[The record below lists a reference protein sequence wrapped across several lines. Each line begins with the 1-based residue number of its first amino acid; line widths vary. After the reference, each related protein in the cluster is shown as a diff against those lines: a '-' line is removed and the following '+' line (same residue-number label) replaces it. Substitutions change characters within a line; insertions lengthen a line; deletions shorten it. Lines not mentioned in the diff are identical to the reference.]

1 MGDIDSSNFSEET
14 LGDLEQCLKKAS
26 MVSIDLEMTGISFPN
41 TSTENGADTVPFR
54 YLKLRSIAAT
64 FGIIQVGVAVFESCG
79 ACRVFNFHVFPRPVT
94 EGDVSSIPL
103 ITMCSAATNFNRSN
117 GMDFGRWIN
126 RGITYTNGET
136 EKKLADIL
144 LGENGNKSAAKAWDK
159 LLSGLTI
166 DSSITLSEEYTS
178 QEKRVLNEIE
188 EFLND
193 PSRNEYKVPFIHGGQ
208 KWLKSI
214 LSSVHAK
221 YPDLRLV
228 EEVSGGGSS
237 RCISKKSSDR
247 LFNDYIGFRRV
258 WKMLTQASSA
268 PVVFHNGFLDL
279 VFCFQHFE
287 NDLPE
292 SISDFKREVTRLFPG
307 GFFDTRL
314 VAIESGLSMG
324 GSAALE
330 TMADL
335 MQADPAFQKVTITAS
350 GQYDSGNMTDGGK
363 LHDAGYDALLT
374 GKVFRALESKISNN
388 EDLNA
393 LRNYMC
399 VSRCLWAFSADTP
412 NSDRLLFDTG
422 PGRRKIVRVITEM
435 NEKCST
441 RDVLSSFEEVKAV
454 AGQNSSINIQWIND
468 TSGFLLITLSQ
479 ADDSSADTTTVAIN
493 NRLMEI
499 AKSGGN
505 MGNPVKLLAP
515 QEFVKKQLDEFNPE
529 ASSAQKFRL

>member
-1 MGDIDSSNFSEET
+1 
-14 LGDLEQCLKKAS
+14 
-26 MVSIDLEMTGISFPN
+26 
-41 TSTENGADTVPFR
+41 
-54 YLKLRSIAAT
+54 
-64 FGIIQVGVAVFESCG
+64 
-79 ACRVFNFHVFPRPVT
+79 
-94 EGDVSSIPL
+94 
-103 ITMCSAATNFNRSN
+103 
-117 GMDFGRWIN
+117 
-126 RGITYTNGET
+126 
-136 EKKLADIL
+136 
-144 LGENGNKSAAKAWDK
+144 
-159 LLSGLTI
+159 
-166 DSSITLSEEYTS
+166 
-178 QEKRVLNEIE
+178 
-188 EFLND
+188 
-193 PSRNEYKVPFIHGGQ
+193 
-208 KWLKSI
+208 
-214 LSSVHAK
+214 
-221 YPDLRLV
+221 
-228 EEVSGGGSS
+228 
-237 RCISKKSSDR
+237 
-247 LFNDYIGFRRV
+247 
-258 WKMLTQASSA
+258 
-268 PVVFHNGFLDL
+268 
-279 VFCFQHFE
+279 
-287 NDLPE
+287 
-292 SISDFKREVTRLFPG
+292 
-307 GFFDTRL
+307 
-314 VAIESGLSMG
+314 MG

-412 NSDRLLFDTG
+412 NSDRLLFDIG